1 MLQVKYKIWLYE
13 DGKIFGQGPYNLL
26 RGVEGKGSL
35 SEAAKSM
42 DMSYNKAFNL
52 IKGIED
58 KLEIKLLESKSGGTK
73 GGGSQL
79 TMEAKKL
86 MEAYEKFYLECEQ
99 SINSIFN
106 KYFKDINL
114 SEL

>member
-1 MLQVKYKIWLYE
+1 MLQVKYKIWLYNE
-13 DGKIFGQGPYNLL
+13 GKLFGQGPYNLL
-26 RGVEGKGSL
+26 KGVKEKGSL

-58 KLEIKLLESKSGGTK
+58 KMGMKMLASKTGGTK

-79 TMEAKKL
+79 TMEAENL
-86 MEAYEKFYLECEQ
+86 MEAYEKFYSECEQ

-106 KYFKDINL
+106 KYFKA
-114 SEL
+114 